1 MYDSVQFQWKCNHL
15 TVTTYV
21 NTLNTGE
28 YGKII

>member
-1 MYDSVQFQWKCNHL
+1 MYDSVQFQWKCKHL

-21 NTLNTGE
+21 NTLK